1 MLNFQEI
8 IGHDQIKEHFQK
20 AIEYNKVSHAYIL
33 NGPEGAGK
41 RMIAEAFARALQCE
55 NHDTE
60 GCGKCRSCH
69 QAEGRDGRKNLLFH
83 NFRN

>member
-33 NGPEGAGK
+33 DCIHKIDFDNLCKTPVRREK
-41 RMIAEAFARALQCE
+41 RKKFNKKWE
-55 NHDTE
+55 
-60 GCGKCRSCH
+60 
-69 QAEGRDGRKNLLFH
+69 
-83 NFRN
+83 